1 MHKALLIAESIEV
14 DGTFGSVISS
24 EGFFEPRYLPD
35 ARMDLTDKNGKVLS
49 D

>member
-24 EGFFEPRYLPD
+24 EGFLEPRYLPD
-35 ARMDLTDKNGKVLS
+35 ARMDLTDKKWKS
-49 D
+49 FTD